1 MSGTVYPRLARDRG
15 LPLDPVAVTPFDV
28 AGWTVFPDRNY
39 VERRGETVRLER
51 RIMHVLVCLSARPGD
66 VVSRADLLDV
76 VWGDVVVGEEV
87 LTRAVSQLRRA
98 LGRRGVTVIE
108 TIRGGG
114 YRLVAPVAAAGA
126 GQTSSIPRRRRWIG
140 ATAAIAAAVAG
151 TLVVLWSL
159 RSPGPTE
166 SPSIGILDAVPQTS
180 WPGRESHPDW
190 SPDGRRIALA
200 SWSEDGDGIR
210 ITQLGAEAP
219 LELTTGRDSHPAFSP
234 DGSRIAFLRRG
245 EEGAGI
251 FVVPL
256 VGGVARRLVDLS
268 LPGSGLDWVPD
279 RDAVVYAAADPADRI
294 YRLFLFDLA
303 AGEVSPLTDPGP
315 VSGSGDS
322 HPAFSPDGS
331 AIAFVR
337 CDRMGLQDVWVVAA
351 DGSGPRRLTRGLR
364 QVEGL
369 AWVRDG
375 SRLVVSAAP
384 RSSPVLWLVDVSDG
398 RIRRL
403 PVTAG
408 DARFPA
414 VSPVDG
420 RLAFVQRSVDADLW
434 RLDGDDP
441 GAAVASSTRLELR
454 PEISP
459 DGRRIAFVSDRSG
472 TLQVWSCGIDGSDL
486 VQLTRLDGLEP
497 HRAHWS
503 PDGERLALSV
513 TDQERTRARVL
524 EVATGRMT
532 EVPADMGHE
541 LVHGWSA
548 DGEWLLVE
556 ADAVTRWEV
565 VRMRTDGSGREV
577 LYVPEEGRH
586 LTRLRVAGGAAW
598 FTVANDATVWR
609 LEMDGSDPI
618 PVVPAEIAAGWQAW
632 RPHDRGLVVVT
643 AGDLRLGWYD
653 PATSRTELADELPS
667 RIIDLA
673 VGPGGRPLIGVH
685 LERIDEDLMLVD
697 ANL

>member
-114 YRLVAPVAAAGA
+114 YRLVSPVAAAGA
-126 GQTSSIPRRRRWIG
+126 GQTSSIPRRRRCIG

-234 DGSRIAFLRRG
+234 DGSA
-245 EEGAGI
+245 
-251 FVVPL
+251 
-256 VGGVARRLVDLS
+256 
-268 LPGSGLDWVPD
+268 
-279 RDAVVYAAADPADRI
+279 
-294 YRLFLFDLA
+294 
-303 AGEVSPLTDPGP
+303 
-315 VSGSGDS
+315 
-322 HPAFSPDGS
+322 
-331 AIAFVR
+331 
-337 CDRMGLQDVWVVAA
+337 
-351 DGSGPRRLTRGLR
+351 
-364 QVEGL
+364 
-369 AWVRDG
+369 
-375 SRLVVSAAP
+375 
-384 RSSPVLWLVDVSDG
+384 
-398 RIRRL
+398 
-403 PVTAG
+403 
-408 DARFPA
+408 
-414 VSPVDG
+414 
-420 RLAFVQRSVDADLW
+420 
-434 RLDGDDP
+434 
-441 GAAVASSTRLELR
+441 
-454 PEISP
+454 
-459 DGRRIAFVSDRSG
+459 IAFVSDRSG
-472 TLQVWSCGIDGSDL
+472 TLQVWSCGIEGSDL

-609 LEMDGSDPI
+609 LEMDGSDPV